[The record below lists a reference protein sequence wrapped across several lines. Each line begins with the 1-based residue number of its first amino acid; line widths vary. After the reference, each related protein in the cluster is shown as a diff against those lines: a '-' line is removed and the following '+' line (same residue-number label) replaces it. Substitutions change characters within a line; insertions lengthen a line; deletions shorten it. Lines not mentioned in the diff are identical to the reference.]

1 MNTSTIG
8 EAATEAKTRV
18 RIERILCPVDFSQCS
33 VNAYNYAQSIAGH
46 YGAKLLV
53 QHTVELSLYPSAFY
67 CPSPELFDDFRQKL
81 IANGQ
86 DDLQKFVKASGGAQP
101 ECIVQESL
109 AADAILLL
117 ARERAVSLI
126 VLGTHGRRGIDRLML
141 GSVTER
147 ILRNASCPVLAVRQ
161 EPAGSG
167 APEATELPVAIRQI
181 LCCVDFSA
189 HSERALAYALSLA
202 SAYDADL
209 TVLHVLD
216 GIPESANVATE
227 TDTAI
232 ENLEKLFPRSAP
244 RSAKIHLEV
253 RLGKAYQQILQF
265 ASDAKSD
272 VIVAGVRGRHAL
284 DFAVFGSTIYR
295 VIQLGSNPVLAVP
308 I

>member
-1 MNTSTIG
+1 MNTAPIG
-8 EAATEAKTRV
+8 EPATEAKTSV

-33 VNAYNYAQSIAGH
+33 VNAYNYAQSITSH
-46 YGAKLLV
+46 YQAKLVV
-53 QHTVELSLYPSAFY
+53 QHVVELSLYPADFY
-67 CPSPELFDDFRQKL
+67 AASPELFDDLRQKL
-81 IANGQ
+81 IADGQ
-86 DDLQKFVKASGGAQP
+86 EELQEFVETSGGVQP
-101 ECIVQESL
+101 ECVVEQGLTADTILFL
-109 AADAILLL
+109 AQK
-117 ARERAVSLI
+117 RAVSLI
-126 VLGTHGRRGIDRLML
+126 VLGTHGRRGIGSLML

-147 ILRNASCPVLAVRQ
+147 VLRHASCPVLAVRQ
-161 EPAGSG
+161 KAADSS
-167 APEATELPVAIRQI
+167 APEATEHPVAIRRI

-216 GIPESANVATE
+216 GIPESADVATE

-232 ENLEKLFPRSAP
+232 ENLEKLFPPSAS
-244 RSAKIHLEV
+244 RSAKTHLEV
-253 RLGKAYQQILQF
+253 RLGRAYQQILQL

-284 DFAVFGSTIYR
+284 DLAVFGSTIYR